1 MILAPKDMQVF
12 RGADGI
18 ACKYN
23 WNSLP
28 LANMQVIMIILDS
41 IPYIWCSFFRRG
53 LITHVH
59 CLSQQCY
66 WVLLGRFPKIYA
78 SNLPRTDSSWYQDLG
93 FQVSTSSFSLSC
105 IIFHDSNLPGVL
117 TSDSDFG
124 QFCNCMFCNFM
135 FLGDFIVRSYYL

>member
-41 IPYIWCSFFRRG
+41 IPYI
-53 LITHVH
+53 
-59 CLSQQCY
+59 
-66 WVLLGRFPKIYA
+66 
-78 SNLPRTDSSWYQDLG
+78 
-93 FQVSTSSFSLSC
+93 
-105 IIFHDSNLPGVL
+105 
-117 TSDSDFG
+117 
-124 QFCNCMFCNFM
+124 
-135 FLGDFIVRSYYL
+135 